1 MADGKH
7 EKRQQRELNLRPLC
21 PDTAVQATMPQCHH
35 HGPGA
40 PGGPKL
46 SHVYNTQ
53 VGTAPSLQT

>member
-21 PDTAVQATMPQCHH
+21 PDTAVQATMHQCRHL
-35 HGPGA
+35 G

-46 SHVYNTQ
+46 SHVYKTYNTQ
-53 VGTAPSLQT
+53 LGTAPSLQT